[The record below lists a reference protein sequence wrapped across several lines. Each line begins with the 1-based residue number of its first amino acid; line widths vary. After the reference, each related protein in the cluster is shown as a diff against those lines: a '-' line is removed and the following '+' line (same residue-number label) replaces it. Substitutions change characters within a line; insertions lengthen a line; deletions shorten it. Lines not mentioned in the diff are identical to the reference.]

1 MTLPDHICARL
12 NKLGAAAE
20 VKTDGIHVTLN
31 GVTTRI
37 RFDPEWQNAFA
48 TLRKARSSHF
58 DVSDWS
64 FALNTTLEFPLAKLD
79 SDLYRENEGP
89 KFTDVEGNEV
99 AISRA
104 SIAYSLAHFNSADYD
119 RYFDLLIRVRLSRI
133 PPKFGRSLTV
143 LFRTP
148 LTATYTASGRRTPIN
163 FKSKAL
169 ERIRA
174 CLLKLAVERHNCYEL
189 LRPKAVSSLSKL
201 DHPNESDWLIP
212 RVTYDSSLVSYYK
225 VARSSPFASQSFLS
239 YYHVLE
245 YYFLRVAE
253 DSLHHQLKTLLNKPN
268 FSVTSDGLDRVIS
281 VVRKQATQDDETEML
296 RKVLQRFVPEDD
308 FIEFVAQLENVAAEK
323 LYTKRRNIFGEHLE
337 ISLKEG
343 HAISNAAKILKHVR
357 NAIVHSSDK
366 YKREECHIPLTE
378 SEGTIAGFVPIVKY
392 FAEQVIFGTANP
404 QEF

>member
-1 MTLPDHICARL
+1 MTFSAHICARL
-12 NKLGAAAE
+12 KTLGATAE
-20 VKTDGIHVTLN
+20 AKSDGLHITLN
-31 GVTTRI
+31 EVTTRI
-37 RFDPEWQNAFA
+37 RIDPEWQTAFTA
-48 TLRKARSSHF
+48 LQKARSSNF
-58 DVSDWS
+58 DISDWS
-64 FALNTTLEFPLAKLD
+64 FVLNTTLEFPLAKLD
-79 SDLYRENEGP
+79 SDLYREPEGL
-89 KFTDVEGNEV
+89 KLTDVAGNEV
-99 AISRA
+99 AIGRA
-104 SIAYSLAHFNSADYD
+104 SIAYSLAHFNSTDYD
-119 RYFDLLIRVRLSRI
+119 RYFNSFIRVRLSR
-133 PPKFGRSLTV
+133 PPQKYARSLTV

-148 LTATYTASGRRTPIN
+148 NTVTYTASGRRTPTN
-163 FKSKAL
+163 FKLKAQ

-174 CLLKLAVERHNCYEL
+174 CLLKLAVERHHCYEI
-189 LRPKAVSSLSKL
+189 LRPKAANSLSKL
-201 DHPNESDWLIP
+201 DHPTESDWLIP

-268 FSVTSDGLDRVIS
+268 FSVTSDGLDHVIA

-308 FIEFVAQLENVAAEK
+308 FIEFVSHLETVAKEK
-323 LYTKRRNIFGEHLE
+323 LYTKRRNIFGENLE
-337 ISLKEG
+337 ITPKEG

-378 SEGTIAGFVPIVKY
+378 SEGTIAEFVPIVKF